1 MKQEV
6 VAIIIQFEK
15 IRLDYKEIYFKN
27 NLSDKKFDG
36 QFINHVD
43 KTIIFLNLNLQNF
56 ADNLLNKQIFDRILP
71 TDSINDYNSVLQNY
85 YTQTK
90 SSFIYNF
97 VSIVENYFRNIYSV
111 IFPNNKTRQITITKI
126 LKDIFNYF
134 GIAENDE
141 WNALS
146 ILLKI
151 RNTIHNNGYYCSK
164 NEMINYKSY
173 IITFINGQPHTAAHF
188 EILADI
194 LVDIKNLFLI
204 IHSKIKI

>member
-1 MKQEV
+1 MKQEAL
-6 VAIIIQFEK
+6 AIIIQFEK
-15 IRLDYKEIYFKN
+15 IRSDYKEIYFKN
-27 NLSDKKFDG
+27 NLSDKKIDG

-43 KTIIFLNLNLQNF
+43 KTIIFLNLNLKNF
-56 ADNLLNKQIFDRILP
+56 ADNLLNKQIFDKILP
-71 TDSINDYNSVLQNY
+71 TDSVNDYNSVLQNY

-97 VSIVENYFRNIYSV
+97 VSIVENYFRNIHSI
-111 IFPNNKTRQITITKI
+111 IFANNKTYQITISKI
-126 LKDIFNYF
+126 LKDVFNYF

-151 RNTIHNNGYYCSK
+151 RNTIHNNGYYSSK
-164 NEMINYKSY
+164 NATINYKSH
-173 IITFINGQPHTAAHF
+173 IITFISGQPHTAAHF

-194 LVDIKNLFLI
+194 ILDIKNLFLI

>member
-27 NLSDKKFDG
+27 NLTDKKFDG

-111 IFPNNKTRQITITKI
+111 IFPNNKTRQITVTKI

-146 ILLKI
+146 ILLKLEI
-151 RNTIHNNGYYCSK
+151 Q
-164 NEMINYKSY
+164 Y
-173 IITFINGQPHTAAHF
+173 IIM
-188 EILADI
+188 
-194 LVDIKNLFLI
+194 VI
-204 IHSKIKI
+204 IAQKMK